1 EEDINGTLPIEF
13 HLLAFS
19 KYESAYLAFFL
30 VVLLIYLISLC
41 GNIIITAVDLLCVS
55 AILPKLLAITVTK
68 DTTISFAGC
77 IVQGFVFGSCI
88 LAEFFL
94 LTSMAYDRYVAICN
108 PLQYPLIVTKSICV
122 LLASTSWL
130 IAIFNSFI
138 FAWLVS
144 NLLFYSSQEVNHFFC
159 EMKSV
164 LVHSRSDTETIR
176 VAIFW
181 ESLIL
186 GFIPFILILISYLY
200 IISAILNIHTSA
212 GRLKIFSSCSSH
224 LTIVVLFCGTTIS
237 FYVSPETE
245 NSQEQKKF
253 LSLLYTAL
261 VPMLN
266 PLVYS
271 LRNQDVG
278 RAIRTFF
285 QM

>member
-1 EEDINGTLPIEF
+1 
-13 HLLAFS
+13 
-19 KYESAYLAFFL
+19 
-30 VVLLIYLISLC
+30 
-41 GNIIITAVDLLCVS
+41 
-55 AILPKLLAITVTK
+55 
-68 DTTISFAGC
+68 
-77 IVQGFVFGSCI
+77 
-88 LAEFFL
+88 
-94 LTSMAYDRYVAICN
+94 MAYDRYVAICN

>member
-1 EEDINGTLPIEF
+1 M
-13 HLLAFS
+13 
-19 KYESAYLAFFL
+19 
-30 VVLLIYLISLC
+30 
-41 GNIIITAVDLLCVS
+41 CVS
-55 AILPKLLAITVTK
+55 AILPKLLVITVTR

-77 IVQGFVFGSCI
+77 ILQGFVFGSCI

-94 LTSMAYDRYVAICN
+94 LTSMAYDRYVAICKA
-108 PLQYPLIVTKSICV
+108 LQYPLIVTKSIC
-122 LLASTSWL
+122 LLMSSISWL
-130 IAIFNSFI
+130 IATLNSLI

-164 LVHSRSDTETIR
+164 LIHSHSDTGNIKA
-176 VAIFW
+176 VIFW
-181 ESLIL
+181 ESVLL
-186 GFIPFILILISYLY
+186 GFIPFILILISYMY
-200 IISAILNIHTSA
+200 IISAILKIHTSA
-212 GRLKIFSSCSSH
+212 GRLKTFSSCSSH
-224 LTIVVLFCGTTIS
+224 LTIVILFCGTTIS

-245 NSQEQKKF
+245 NSQEQKKI

-285 QM
+285 QMKV